1 MNAMGGAVLSRKRLR
16 DIGEQLANDRK
27 LEILTYAADR
37 ERFTVAE
44 LKDSLGI
51 PHTTAHEYCRDL
63 ARAGLIERVQGKP
76 AAYAPIDFEV
86 KLSLDEI
93 SSAVESE
100 SQTLSYVYEKY
111 GEEAVEDVLDVWD
124 RVEAGELT
132 YREASA
138 EVGMKHVDFLRTA
151 AELDLLS
158 R

>member
-1 MNAMGGAVLSRKRLR
+1 MNAVEEVALSRKRLR

-37 ERFTVAE
+37 ERFIVAE
-44 LKDSLGI
+44 LKDSLGL

-63 ARAGLIERVQGKP
+63 ARAGLIERVQEKP

-93 SSAVESE
+93 SSAVEAE
-100 SQTLSYVYEKY
+100 SQTLNYVFEEY
-111 GEEAVEDVLDVWD
+111 GDDVVERVVEVWD
-124 RVEAGELT
+124 RVDSGELT

-138 EVGMKHVDFLRTA
+138 EAGMKHVDFLRTA
-151 AELDLLS
+151 AELDLLP